1 LAFPL
6 QLLRI
11 SRFAMTKANPGR
23 PWIFLLLVEMR
34 KSMPNSLVGISYTP
48 NELTASKMKI
58 IFLFN
63 LDMKLISLIMPE
75 VVSEWIILTWVI
87 VGSSSIYLMMS
98 CIFTFTFSS

>member
-1 LAFPL
+1 
-6 QLLRI
+6 
-11 SRFAMTKANPGR
+11 
-23 PWIFLLLVEMR
+23 
-34 KSMPNSLVGISYTP
+34 MPNSLVGISYTP